1 MGEAA
6 KDIKD
11 AALRLLARREHSRK
25 ELLNKLT
32 LKGYGKDAVMAVLD
46 ELARQGWQDDQ
57 RYAQSYARCRIQK
70 GYGPVRIDYELRQ
83 NGIESVNLDEIV
95 QQVAGSSWM
104 DVLERV
110 YSRKFKPD
118 RAIDR
123 HEWAKRSRFLV
134 QRGFSGEMISAL
146 LDHLNISLNKF

>member
-1 MGEAA
+1 MVDEAD

-32 LKGYGKDAVMAVLD
+32 LKGYGKDAVVAVLD

-57 RYAQSYARCRIQK
+57 RYADSYARSRIQK
-70 GYGPVRIDYELRQ
+70 GYGPVRIDYELRK
-83 NGIESVNLDEIV
+83 NGIESLNLDEIV
-95 QQVAGSSWM
+95 QQVAGSWM

-110 YSRKFKPD
+110 YSRKFKQD
-118 RAIDR
+118 RAIGH

-146 LDHLNISLNKF
+146 LHHLNISLNKF

>member
-1 MGEAA
+1 MVGEAD

-32 LKGYGKDAVMAVLD
+32 LKGYGKDSVMAVLD

-57 RYAQSYARCRIQK
+57 RYAQSYARSRIQK

-83 NGIESVNLDEIV
+83 NGIESVDLDEIV
-95 QQVAGSSWM
+95 QQVAGSWM

-110 YSRKFKPD
+110 YSRKFKQD
-118 RAIDR
+118 RAIGR

-134 QRGFSGEMISAL
+134 QRGFPGEMISAL
-146 LDHLNISLNKF
+146 LHHLNISLNKF